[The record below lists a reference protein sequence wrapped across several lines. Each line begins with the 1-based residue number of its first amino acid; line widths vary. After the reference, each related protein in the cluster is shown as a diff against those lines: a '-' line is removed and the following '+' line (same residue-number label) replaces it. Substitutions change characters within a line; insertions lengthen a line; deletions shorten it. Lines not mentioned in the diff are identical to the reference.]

1 MVLSGPIT
9 HGQGDETKT
18 KKLMSSFSRSP
29 LLLGLYPTLINNQG
43 GCNAQLKLRFF

>member
-18 KKLMSSFSRSP
+18 KKVISSFSRSP

-43 GCNAQLKLRFF
+43 GAMLNLS